1 MRKLLITLVL
11 LLVVV
16 LLVGCN
22 SNVVATV
29 NDEKIT
35 QEQLDKKLNVKKD
48 MIEKQYGMKL
58 EGEQWQKMLPSIEQ
72 QVLDEIISDI
82 LMKEEARKIGKDM
95 TEQQIKEKVDKFKT
109 SQQFPSEDAF
119 KSFLVQQ
126 ELTEKDLAYLI
137 NFQDVVLKDVKP
149 PTESEVQKYYEENKD
164 QFKVPEQYQVR
175 HILISSAA
183 DEQGNVKHSEAEAEK
198 LAVQTLA
205 QIKSGKDFAALAKE
219 ISEDPGSKDNGGQ
232 YTFKKGDAVPE
243 FEKAALALKPGE
255 YTKEPVKTEFGYH
268 IIKLENSIPAK
279 TQTFAEVKEQI
290 VLNLEQQAKQNKF
303 TAYMEDLKK
312 KAKITNKLV
321 PTGDNKSKN

>member
-1 MRKLLITLVL
+1 MKKILTLLILLSVL
-11 LLVVV
+11 V
-16 LLVGCN
+16 LLVGCS

-35 QEQLDKKLNVKKD
+35 QDQLDKKVTVKKD
-48 MIEKQYGMKL
+48 LIEKQYGMKM
-58 EGEQWQKMLPSIEQ
+58 EGEQWQSMLPTMKQ
-72 QVLDEIISDI
+72 QVLDEMISDI

-95 TEQQIKEKVDKFKT
+95 TEQQVQEKVDKFKT

-119 KSFLVQQ
+119 KTFLAQQ
-126 ELTEKDLAYLI
+126 NLTQKDLAYLI
-137 NFQDVVLKDVKP
+137 NFQDVVLKDAKP

-164 QFKVPEQYQVR
+164 QFKVTEQYQVR
-175 HILISSAA
+175 HILISSVA

-205 QIKSGKDFAALAKE
+205 QLKSGNDFATLAKE
-219 ISEDPGSKDNGGQ
+219 RSEDPGSKDSGGQ

-255 YTKEPVKTEFGYH
+255 YTKEPVKTQFGYH
-268 IIKLENSIPAK
+268 IIKLEKIIPAE
-279 TQTFAEVKEQI
+279 TQSFAEVKDQI
-290 VLNLEQQAKQNKF
+290 IQNLDQQAKQNKF

-321 PTGDNKSKN
+321 PIGDNKSKN

>member
-29 NDEKIT
+29 NGEKIT
-35 QEQLDKKLNVKKD
+35 QEQLDKRVSTVKD
-48 MIEKQYGMKL
+48 YYEKQYGMKI
-58 EGEQWQKMLPSIEQ
+58 EGEQGQKMLANMKQ
-72 QVLDEIISDI
+72 QLLDEMISDI
-82 LMKEEARKIGKDM
+82 LKKQEARKIGKDM
-95 TEQQIKEKVDKFKT
+95 TEKQIQAKVNEFKI

-119 KSFLVQQ
+119 KSFLGQQ
-126 ELTEKDLAYLI
+126 DLTEKDLAYLI

-149 PTESEVQKYYEENKD
+149 PTEAEAQKYYEQNKD
-164 QFKVPEQYQVR
+164 QFKTPEQFEVR
-175 HILISSAA
+175 HILISAGP
-183 DEQGNVKHSEAEAEK
+183 DNTGDVKHSEAEAEK

-205 QIKSGKDFAALAKE
+205 ELNSGKDFATLAKE
-219 ISEDPGSKDNGGQ
+219 RSEDPGSKDNGGL

-255 YTKEPVKTEFGYH
+255 YTKGPVKTQFGYH
-268 IIKLENSIPAK
+268 IIKMEKVIPAK
-279 TQTFAEVKEQI
+279 DQTFAEVKDNIMQ
-290 VLNLEQQAKQNKF
+290 NLDQQAKQSKF
-303 TAYMEDLKK
+303 TAYLEDLKK
-312 KAKITNKLV
+312 KAKITNKLA